1 MILQANPE
9 PSMVDMKDAQLA
21 ADVMR
26 TGGKD
31 QEVMA
36 QAFAKGGLGA
46 SADALNGDDTDPT
59 PGFDAPKAYAAD
71 NSVVTFALVDAET
84 GTPVK
89 GDVHVGTFQA
99 RTTPV
104 ASTADAD
111 PGPKATMVKGT
122 YQLVVRAPGYGL
134 QRMSLTVPGGGA
146 VTKRIALARNLASKS
161 SGAVAVGT
169 GWVRVADVVD
179 DDEGTNGRFD
189 GTDAGTP
196 IAGQALTVTL
206 SGRKTVRSIAVSALH
221 RPAKET
227 TSDEP
232 ADFQGRLLGL
242 HEFDVQASSDGGKTY
257 RTVYRSPE
265 QFFPTGP
272 PRAVAPDLQLRTVN
286 LPSAVTADHLRLL
299 VRSNTCTG
307 TPYFKGDKDNDPL
320 NNSDCPSTP
329 NATKVTV
336 TEFQAFGTAAAVV
349 TGPATGPIS
358 APAPQGPRTL
368 PATGGSVPAATLGLL
383 LLLGCALA
391 VRRRTV

>member
-1 MILQANPE
+1 
-9 PSMVDMKDAQLA
+9 MVDMKDAQLA

-46 SADALNGDDTDPT
+46 SSDATNGDDTDPT

-71 NSVVTFALVDAET
+71 NSAVTFALADADT
-84 GTPVK
+84 GKPVK

-104 ASTADAD
+104 ASTADSD
-111 PGPKATMVKGT
+111 PGPRATMVKGT
-122 YQLVVRAPGYGL
+122 YRLVVRAPGYGL
-134 QRMSLTVPGGGA
+134 QRVSLSVPGGGA
-146 VTKRIALARNLASKS
+146 VTKRIALARNLTSRS
-161 SGAVAVGT
+161 SGALVVAK
-169 GWVRVADVVD
+169 GWVRPGEVVD
-179 DDEGTNGRFD
+179 DDEGTNGGFD
-189 GTDAGTP
+189 GTEAGTP
-196 IAGQALTVTL
+196 IAGQSLTVTL
-206 SGRKTVRSIAVSALH
+206 NGRKTVRSIAVSALH

-227 TSDEP
+227 TEDQP

-286 LPSAVTADHLRLL
+286 LPAAVTADHLRLL

-307 TPYFKGDKDNDPL
+307 TPYFRGDKDNDPL
-320 NNSDCPSTP
+320 SSSDCPSTP

-349 TGPATGPIS
+349 SGPASGPIA
-358 APAPQGPRTL
+358 APAPEGPTTL
-368 PATGGSVPAATLGLL
+368 PATGGSAAAATLGLL
-383 LLLGCALA
+383 LLLGCAIG
-391 VRRRTV
+391 VRRRAA